1 MTSENAIVASF
12 GANEWAKMTTQ
23 PLEGSVIDR
32 AFLAAHL
39 LTGSLEQAE
48 SAVLEAIA
56 SWTPSAGEDA
66 LLERVLHAAVRG
78 TAEDAHSPAN
88 DAPGTYLPAALQAV
102 LRLEPLPRHCY
113 VLRVLVGL
121 PRQVCASLLRLS
133 FERLDHFTCAALKC
147 LPVVAGASAGTEY
160 TA

>member
-1 MTSENAIVASF
+1 MTSENAIVAGF

-23 PLEGSVIDR
+23 TLEGSVIDR

-48 SAVLEAIA
+48 SAVLGAIA
-56 SWTPSAGEDA
+56 SWAPGGSEDE
-66 LLERVLHAAVRG
+66 LLEHVLHAAVRRG
-78 TAEDAHSPAN
+78 GSGQSSAS
-88 DAPGTYLPAALQAV
+88 DAPEAALPAALQAV
-102 LRLEPLPRHCY
+102 LRLAILPRHCY

-133 FERLDHFTCAALKC
+133 FERLDYFTCTALKG
-147 LPVVAGASAGTEY
+147 LPLLAEPRAAGTEY
-160 TA
+160 SA